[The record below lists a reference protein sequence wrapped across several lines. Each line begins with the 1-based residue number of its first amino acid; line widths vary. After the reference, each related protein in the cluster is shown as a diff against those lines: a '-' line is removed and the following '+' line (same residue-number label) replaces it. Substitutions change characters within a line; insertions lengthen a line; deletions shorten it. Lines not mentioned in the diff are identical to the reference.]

1 MARRGWISPYSWGTS
16 PYATVETPTA
26 VEYETP
32 RPVQQISPD
41 PCCADVP
48 VPVGG
53 ITGSESQEEN
63 PATERIFTSIVLPL
77 GAL

>member
-32 RPVQQISPD
+32 RPRNRFFPTPLCRCPRSS
-41 PCCADVP
+41 
-48 VPVGG
+48 GG

-63 PATERIFTSIVLPL
+63 PSTERIFTSIVLPL